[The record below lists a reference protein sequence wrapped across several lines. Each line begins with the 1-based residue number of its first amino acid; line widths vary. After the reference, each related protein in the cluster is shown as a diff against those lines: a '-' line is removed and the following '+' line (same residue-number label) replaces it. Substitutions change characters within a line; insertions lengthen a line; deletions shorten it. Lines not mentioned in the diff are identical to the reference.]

1 MFKKLQNRR
10 QHVEIIKHGF
20 LEDVRVFTSHEA
32 LARALFFP
40 LNSSIHCLDP
50 VFCSRKEKDGERERK
65 GGREEGRKD
74 CETRRKNRPS
84 FFPKVENTFFSINFQ
99 DDNITIYAISITYD
113 YKQIILI
120 LHGLSDGSSSVV
132 FLIQA
137 LKLQTTFLIF
147 KSSSLQFT
155 SLSPL
160 PKSSFPSSV
169 LISLTLC

>member
-10 QHVEIIKHGF
+10 QHIEIIKHGF

-84 FFPKVENTFFSINFQ
+84 FFPKVENTFFFYFSAWQRLHGCKCYPVLNQINFPFKKK
-99 DDNITIYAISITYD
+99 S
-113 YKQIILI
+113 KQI
-120 LHGLSDGSSSVV
+120 GLKEANWVAGTYYV
-132 FLIQA
+132 A
-137 LKLQTTFLIF
+137 RLK
-147 KSSSLQFT
+147 
-155 SLSPL
+155 
-160 PKSSFPSSV
+160 
-169 LISLTLC
+169 